1 MSIVKKI
8 SLSALFSTLLLVLS
22 ACGGETPDRSIQPQ
36 LDEPLVGAA
45 TEAES
50 TTEEA
55 SDASMTRVLLSTN
68 RGPIELALD
77 EEKAPLSVA
86 NFLAYVDSGH
96 FEDTIFHRVI
106 PGFMIQGGGFTLDY
120 AQKPTQDPIKNEAT
134 NGLKNVKYSIA
145 MARTGVVD
153 SATAQFFINVVDNG
167 FLDHR
172 DTSTQG
178 FGYAVFGKVVEGFE
192 VVDAIAALQTGSG
205 GRFRTD
211 VPVEPVVIQSITRK

>member
-1 MSIVKKI
+1 M
-8 SLSALFSTLLLVLS
+8 
-22 ACGGETPDRSIQPQ
+22 
-36 LDEPLVGAA
+36 
-45 TEAES
+45 
-50 TTEEA
+50 
-55 SDASMTRVLLSTN
+55 STN